1 MRGVH
6 AKRPSWRVRAVRW
19 AALLCYWGLCRF
31 AMARGAYVE
40 VDGPLDSRVVVQLAQ
55 ELRAAGFVVKTHAAE
70 PTHLPPLA
78 HADDPAA
85 FILRVGSATIEVW
98 SIDPFSSVAT
108 MLDVVPLTNTNESDA
123 AIAARRA
130 EELVRARLLPIDHAP
145 ASAVASANL
154 PVPAGASISGSA
166 HPLAGTSLSSES
178 SPESKAR
185 SIAQFGLDA
194 GAILLMSPGGVSP
207 AADMLVMPTWMPTNK
222 VIARGVVAVPLTSP
236 ELTSTEGQA
245 TVKEWLFGACVDWSL
260 LSADSVWAATLG
272 AGLGAVR
279 LQSQGTANPPYVS
292 SNGDAWAWLP
302 FAHAGTSVRL
312 GSSALRI
319 GVDVWVG
326 VSLPEIAILFPS
338 RQIATWGRPL
348 AGASLALQIDA
359 L

>member
-1 MRGVH
+1 MCVR
-6 AKRPSWRVRAVRW
+6 ANRRPWGVRAVRW
-19 AALLCYWGLCRF
+19 AALLFHLCLSR
-31 AMARGAYVE
+31 AALARGDSVE
-40 VDGPLDSRVVVQLAQ
+40 VEGPLDSRIVVQLAQ
-55 ELRAAGFVVKTHAAE
+55 ELRAAGFVAKTKAAE
-70 PTHLPPLA
+70 PTHLPPSA
-78 HADDPAA
+78 DADDAPA
-85 FILRVGSATIEVW
+85 FVLRVGSATIEVW

-108 MLDVVPLTNTNESDA
+108 MVDVVSFANANESDA
-123 AIAARRA
+123 AVAARRA
-130 EELVRARLLPIDHAP
+130 EELVRARLLPIDRPP

-154 PVPAGASISGSA
+154 PIPVAPSISESA
-166 HPLAGTSLSSES
+166 HPLAGPGLSSES
-178 SPESKAR
+178 SADSKPR

-194 GAILLMSPGGVSP
+194 GAMLLISPGGVSP
-207 AADMLVMPTWMPTNK
+207 AADILLMPRWMPTNN

-245 TVKEWLFGACVDWSL
+245 TVKEWLLGATVDWSP
-260 LSADSVWAATLG
+260 LSADSVWAASLG

-279 LQSQGTANPPYVS
+279 VQSQGTANPPYVS

-302 FAHAGTSVRL
+302 FAHAGTSRRL
-312 GSSALRI
+312 GSSAMRL

-348 AGASLALQIDA
+348 AGVSLALQIDA